1 LTVQQSVNDHPFVS
15 IKLDYKVAR
24 QVLLQAAALADQ
36 GRASPRWKEYVR
48 RLSDACMSAP
58 KTHIAFIGTAL
69 LARSTDQ
76 RIDVHSLHARAK
88 FPGAYSARSLAKDV
102 LVPLSRELRVH
113 LGVTGRE
120 PLNNQPYFHNDVVNR
135 QMNVKGNARI
145 ALNLVC
151 DLLDELSG
159 IDDRGELLSALA
171 AFLDVR
177 RQYWTT
183 ARDYFAPETTFA
195 FADLLNWIDRFVKAD
210 SEGGRRAQAVAAGLM
225 DVVEGDENVET
236 GRINDPDRNFPG
248 DVAAYSRGKERKVV
262 RVLEVRDKELS
273 DSDLR
278 DFGCKAARFGVGRAG
293 ILAVAPNQAPLE
305 FTGAQAEAAAKGVHL
320 ELFIGWTAFV
330 RQLFFWLRGDAADP
344 VRHAHERIYSRLVE
358 LECSAE
364 AQGAWLAWESKR

>member
-1 LTVQQSVNDHPFVS
+1 MS
-15 IKLDYKVAR
+15 IKLDYKIAR
-24 QVLLQAAALADQ
+24 KVLLEASALAEQ
-36 GRASPRWKEYVR
+36 GQASSRWNEHIE
-48 RLSDACMSAP
+48 RLSEACRSTP

-88 FPGAYSARSLAKDV
+88 PAGAYSARSLAKDV
-102 LVPLSRELRVH
+102 LVPLSRDLRVH

-135 QMNVKGNARI
+135 QMNVKGNARV

-151 DLLDELSG
+151 DLLDELSA
-159 IDDRGELLSALA
+159 IHDRGELLAALA
-171 AFLDVR
+171 AFIEVR
-177 RQYWTT
+177 RKYWAT
-183 ARDYFAPETTFA
+183 AQDYFAPETTFA
-195 FADLLNWIDRFVKAD
+195 FADLLKWIDSFVKVD

-236 GRINDPDRNFPG
+236 GRVNDPDRHFPG

-262 RVLEVRDKELS
+262 RVLEVRDKVLS
-273 DSDLR
+273 ESDLR
-278 DFGCKAARFGVGRAG
+278 VFASKASRFGVARAG
-293 ILAVAPNQAPLE
+293 ILAVAPTQEPLDLA
-305 FTGAQAEAAAKGVHL
+305 GAQAEAAAEGVNL
-320 ELFIGWTAFV
+320 ELFIGWTAFI

-364 AQGAWLAWESKR
+364 AQSAWLAWDSKR